1 MPSIRRRSGGA
12 LSQEADGLEL
22 AEQDLLNAPV
32 GMDDDLSHALAAGPR
47 RRTLPGATAF
57 LAAAVLVAGGVLG
70 GVITQKHQGDSST
83 SGNPA
88 AALAAVRNR
97 AGTGTGTGARTGT
110 STGAGTGAA
119 AGTGA
124 GAGPAAGG

>member
-1 MPSIRRRSGGA
+1 MPSIRRRSVGA

-57 LAAAVLVAGGVLG
+57 LAAAVLVAGGFLG
-70 GVITQKHQGDSST
+70 GVITQKHQGDYST
-83 SGNPA
+83 SGNTA
-88 AALAAVRNR
+88 AALAAFRNR

-119 AGTGA
+119 AGTG
-124 GAGPAAGG
+124 